1 MVLFVFGQEILVT
14 VIMTYMTDAYPDDAA
29 EVAIVFQFFFN
40 VMCFHPPF
48 YTPQW
53 IAQPGGAKVPYIVY
67 AILPIVFFPPCI
79 GVLMWKGKSIRG
91 RGTWSSLIKKE

>member
-14 VIMTYMTDAYPDDAA
+14 VIMTYMTDAYPEDAA

-53 IAQPGGAKVPYIVY
+53 IGQPGGAKVPYIVY
-67 AILPIVFFPPCI
+67 AILPIIFFPPCI
-79 GVLMWKGKSIRG
+79 GLLMWKGGKIRSKG
-91 RGTWSSLIKKE
+91 AISSFLKKD